1 MLKAVIF
8 DLDGTLVKSDLDF
21 HAMRRDIACPAD
33 KDILSYLDE
42 LSGEALGQAQAIIA
56 QHEARDAEQTKALD
70 GVPEMLAELKRLGV
84 RTGIVTRNSRAA
96 SELKM
101 ALCGIDIS
109 EVLTRE
115 DAPPKPE
122 PDALLALSERWE
134 LSPQDCAYVGD
145 YLYDL
150 QAARNAD
157 MLACLYAP
165 ELELPRYAG
174 QADFVF
180 NSWRGFISELRL
192 HLVP

>member
-8 DLDGTLVKSDLDF
+8 DLDGTLVKSKLDF
-21 HAMRRDIACPAD
+21 HAMRQEVACPAD
-33 KDILSYLDE
+33 RDILSYLNE
-42 LSGEALGQAQAIIA
+42 LSGKALSQAQAIIA

-70 GVPEMLAELKRLGV
+70 GVPLMLAELGRLGV

-96 SELKM
+96 SKLKM

-115 DAPPKPE
+115 DAPAKPK
-122 PDALLALSERWE
+122 PDALLALSGRWQ
-134 LSPQDCAYVGD
+134 LRPQDCAYVGD

-150 QAARNAD
+150 QAARNAE

-165 ELELPRYAG
+165 ECDLPPYAD

-180 NSWRGFISELRL
+180 NSWHRFIPELRQ
-192 HLVP
+192 HLAP